1 MNFLTDL
8 FNEIDEQNKPATQE
22 QEKPVD
28 VKTKLLDFEK
38 MIADAARSSGVQ
50 PRTYLEQL
58 CTKNPKFAESKLVKS
73 LLGIVETEQ
82 EHTYTVVHAKHG
94 KEEIKASSSYG
105 AAKKYAE
112 MKKLKGTSGVDAHL
126 HTKEEP
132 AE

>member
-1 MNFLTDL
+1 MNDL
-8 FNEIDEQNKPATQE
+8 GKVLDTLVAGNE
-22 QEKPVD
+22 QEAQTMFKDMIKKESEAIYSSIETKPETPFSPVD
-28 VKTKLLDFEK
+28 E
-38 MIADAARSSGVQ
+38 
-50 PRTYLEQL
+50 
-58 CTKNPKFAESKLVKS
+58 AE
-73 LLGIVETEQ
+73 

-126 HTKEEP
+126 HTKEET

>member
-1 MNFLTDL
+1 VSDL
-8 FNEIDEQNKPATQE
+8 EKVLDTLVAGNE
-22 QEKPVD
+22 QEAQTMFKDMIKKESEAIYSSIETKPDSVD
-28 VKTKLLDFEK
+28 E
-38 MIADAARSSGVQ
+38 
-50 PRTYLEQL
+50 
-58 CTKNPKFAESKLVKS
+58 AE
-73 LLGIVETEQ
+73 